1 MTPPHRR
8 LQQLLPW
15 PCDTHQK
22 SAVRRLQSHQV
33 LGIHTHRRAAD
44 RCRELHLG
52 AMLPQGL
59 SNLIRLML
67 TTICYVS
74 ETARNKRAVAMS
86 VALSHTFKAM
96 LEHGI
101 HPSPPPL
108 APCIVLHDSNM
119 HCHVALSRLCHCK
132 ATCRPHI
139 LWYLRCNVDGYLHS
153 SMMYE

>member
-86 VALSHTFKAM
+86 VALSHPFKAM

-101 HPSPPPL
+101 HPAPPPPWL
-108 APCIVLHDSNM
+108 HVLYCMTAICIAMWRYHA
-119 HCHVALSRLCHCK
+119 CAIAK
-132 ATCRPHI
+132 RPADRI
-139 LWYLRCNVDGYLHS
+139 SCGT
-153 SMMYE
+153 